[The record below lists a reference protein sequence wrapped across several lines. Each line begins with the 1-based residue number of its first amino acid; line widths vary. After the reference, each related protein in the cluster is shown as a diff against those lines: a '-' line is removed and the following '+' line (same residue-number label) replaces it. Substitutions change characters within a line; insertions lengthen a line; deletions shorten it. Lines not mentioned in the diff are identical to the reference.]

1 MKHLISILLFGLF
14 LVGCASAPPHPGDKL
29 PNKVT
34 ISGSS
39 VDEIQAL
46 ITNGYLE
53 RNDSWIIENQTQH
66 QLKLTRISDNVLAN
80 ALLGC
85 SACPPPKSVTTYSF
99 SKQNAEI
106 TVYIQNVL
114 ITTNGFGAQ
123 TTTVNKNPANAK
135 FFLHSIEAKLEGDVR
150 GIKEDIN

>member
-1 MKHLISILLFGLF
+1 MKYLISTLIFGLF
-14 LVGCASAPPHPGDKL
+14 LVGCASTPHPGDNL

-39 VDEIQAL
+39 VDEVQSL
-46 ITNGYLE
+46 IINGYLE
-53 RNDSWIIENQTQH
+53 INDNWIIENQTQH
-66 QLKLTRISDNVLAN
+66 QLKFTRISDNVLAN
-80 ALLGC
+80 AFLGC

-99 SKQNAEI
+99 SKQKDDV

-123 TTTVNKNPANAK
+123 TTTVNNNPAHAK
-135 FFLHSIEAKLEGDVR
+135 FFLHSIEAKLEGDV
-150 GIKEDIN
+150 